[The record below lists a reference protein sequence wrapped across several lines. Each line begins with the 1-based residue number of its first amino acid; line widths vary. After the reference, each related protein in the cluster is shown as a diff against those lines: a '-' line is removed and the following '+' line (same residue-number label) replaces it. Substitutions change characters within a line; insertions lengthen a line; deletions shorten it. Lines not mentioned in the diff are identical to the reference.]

1 MLTSPRR
8 LLSAA
13 LAIVLGVGFVAASL
27 MLATSM
33 DATLRAAAGGAI
45 RDAKVVLTQ
54 NQESPEAP
62 QLTQQYVDALA
73 ALPGVERVRP
83 VVNTYAMSIGAGNM
97 QMVQMQTV
105 PELTDRTTLVTGRLP
120 EAKGEVLVNLPAADV
135 RGWGPGDTVTLEGQ
149 TAHEFTVVGVI
160 DAASDT
166 TTDPSFPHVFAT
178 MTDIGG
184 LSERTT
190 YTDVYVHSSLP
201 ERALADAIIALPA
214 TRGTGAAVLT
224 AGEASDLR
232 VRQFTRGS
240 EQLTAMLLAF
250 GAIAVIVAGLVV
262 ANTFAILVAQRTR
275 QLALLRTVGA
285 TQGQVFRTV
294 LLEAAVLGLVASLV
308 GTALG
313 AAAVAAIAPFAR
325 STTMMRIEQLA
336 VTPRD
341 IIVPVVVGTLLALG
355 AALVPAQ
362 QATRVPPLAAMRPQV
377 ATAVDPRVREG
388 RPVAALV
395 MVVCGFALLAVGAV
409 ALTLMQVSAGLSVL
423 VGIAGGLLSV
433 TGVLAL
439 GRRIVPAVA
448 RLVGAGLRRVGGV
461 PAELAAENA
470 VRNPGRAAATAG
482 ALLVGV
488 TLVTMMTVG
497 AATGQASIQRD
508 LDRHY
513 PVDVQASST
522 ERLTD
527 AQVDRVR
534 SLPEVA
540 AATVLW
546 EGGAETSD
554 GSRWVPLLGLEPDA
568 AGTLRDPSLA
578 TGLADGVLLAGPKLK
593 LADGATVTLNGA
605 RPATLTV
612 KVVPALGERGAVT
625 ASTLLA
631 LQPGAHGALGIRLVD
646 GVDPVR
652 AVNTVAESLGEVG
665 PMVNVVSAAEQ
676 RALMQ
681 QVIDTVLLVVLGL
694 LGVAVVIAI
703 VGIGNTLGLSV
714 HERRQESGLLR
725 AMGLTRAQ
733 LRASL
738 GWEAVLLAAVAV
750 VLGLV
755 LGVVYGFAGVSSLI
769 LADAGIVPDVP
780 WLRLALIAAIA
791 LLAGWLASV
800 LPSIRAA
807 KVPPAA
813 ALALGE

>member
-1 MLTSPRR
+1 MLNSPRR

-54 NQESPEAP
+54 NPESPEAP
-62 QLTQQYVDALA
+62 RLTQEYVDALA

-83 VVNTYAMSIGAGNM
+83 VVNTYAMSIGGGNM
-97 QMVQMQTV
+97 QMVQLQTV

-120 EAKGEVLVNLPAADV
+120 EAKGEALVNLPAADV
-135 RGWGPGDTVTLEGQ
+135 RRWAPGDTVTLEGQ
-149 TAHEFTVVGVI
+149 TAQEFTVVGVI

-166 TTDPSFPHVFAT
+166 TTDPSFPHVFAA
-178 MTDIGG
+178 MADIAG
-184 LSERTT
+184 LSDRTT
-190 YTDVYVHSSLP
+190 YTDVYVHGAAP
-201 ERALADAIIALPA
+201 EHDLADAITALPA
-214 TRGTGAAVLT
+214 TRDTGAAVLT

-232 VRQFTRGS
+232 VMQFTRGS
-240 EQLTAMLLAF
+240 EQLTVMLLAF

-294 LLEAAVLGLVASLV
+294 LIEAAVLGLVASLV

-313 AAAVAAIAPFAR
+313 AAAVAAIARFSR
-325 STTMMRIEQLA
+325 STNIMRIEHLA

-341 IIVPVVVGTLLALG
+341 VIAPVVVGTLLALG
-355 AALVPAQ
+355 AALVPAR
-362 QATRVPPLAAMRPQV
+362 QATRVPPLAALRPQV

-388 RPVAALV
+388 RPVGALVAALV
-395 MVVCGFALLAVGAV
+395 GFAVLAAGAV
-409 ALTLMQVSAGLSVL
+409 ALPLMQVSAGLSVL

-439 GRRIVPAVA
+439 GRHIVPAVA
-448 RLVGAGLRRVGGV
+448 RLVGAGLARVGGV

-513 PVDVQASST
+513 PVDVQVTSPQ
-522 ERLTD
+522 RLTD
-527 AQVDRVR
+527 AQIDRAR

-540 AATVLW
+540 AATVLR
-546 EGGAETSD
+546 ESGAETTD
-554 GSRWVPLLGLEPDA
+554 GSRWVPLLGFEPDA

-578 TGLADGVLLAGPKLK
+578 AGLADGTLLAGPKLD
-593 LADGATVTLNGA
+593 LADGATVALGLT
-605 RPATLTV
+605 RPVTLTV
-612 KVVPALGERGAVT
+612 RVVPALGERGAVT

-631 LQPGAHGALGIRLVD
+631 LQPEAEGSLGIRLAD

-652 AVNTVAESLGEVG
+652 AVNAVAEALGETG
-665 PMVNVVSAAEQ
+665 PAVHIMSAAEQ

-681 QVIDTVLLVVLGL
+681 QVIDTVLLVALGL

-755 LGVVYGFAGVSSLI
+755 LGLVYGFAGVSSLI

-780 WLRLALIAAIA
+780 WLRLALIAAVA
-791 LLAGWLASV
+791 LVAGWLASV